1 MSNPNT
7 QRARHFAASART
19 QRFGRKPD
27 KTMNQSSQPTPPSKE
42 AIECAKAICYSLNVD
57 YSNTTALR
65 VQLAI
70 DKAIKEGGY
79 VKEESYIEIDKYIKE
94 AQENQQ
100 LLSLL
105 HAKDEALKEVQRNYG
120 LELSAEH
127 LRQVDSALSL
137 TPSDAAKMFVPVE
150 SVEKLCEEVA
160 YMATEMHDS
169 DDEED
174 KRLALGW
181 MKLVGAIRKRYVT
194 SPPAPPSAH
203 PAGPVPPP

>member
-1 MSNPNT
+1 M
-7 QRARHFAASART
+7 AEDLLMHART
-19 QRFGRKPD
+19 LERELIAAKKEVEELRKRVAAYESD
-27 KTMNQSSQPTPPSKE
+27 IRTSNSKRDLYRE
-42 AIECAKAICYSLNVD
+42 DAIRLADAIESIQDWKG
-57 YSNTTALR
+57 T
-65 VQLAI
+65 
-70 DKAIKEGGY
+70 
-79 VKEESYIEIDKYIKE
+79 
-94 AQENQQ
+94 
-100 LLSLL
+100 
-105 HAKDEALKEVQRNYG
+105 EVG
-120 LELSAEH
+120 K
-127 LRQVDSALSL
+127 ALSL
-137 TPSDAAKMFVPVE
+137 TPADASKMFVPVE

>member
-1 MSNPNT
+1 
-7 QRARHFAASART
+7 
-19 QRFGRKPD
+19 
-27 KTMNQSSQPTPPSKE
+27 MNQSSQPTPPSKE

-150 SVEKLCEEVA
+150 SVKPLINALLADCAYSTAAVIECLDAIKNACANFPSIHGDKFTSEK
-160 YMATEMHDS
+160 S
-169 DDEED
+169 
-174 KRLALGW
+174 
-181 MKLVGAIRKRYVT
+181 
-194 SPPAPPSAH
+194 S
-203 PAGPVPPP
+203 